1 MAPSTPT
8 LGADLG
14 LTRYTGFASSVALD
28 VADSWRG
35 VDLAVG
41 AAGRGVPGHR
51 GGDDLTI
58 VTERANLGQALIMR
72 LLTPLGTLGP
82 LGHADYGSRLVEL
95 VGRLNDEA
103 TRNLARL
110 FTIQAVAAE
119 RRAQLVRLEV
129 SVPPGQ
135 PGTVRIDLV
144 VLPIGQDE
152 PLALGLEVAL

>member
-1 MAPSTPT
+1 
-8 LGADLG
+8 
-14 LTRYTGFASSVALD
+14 
-28 VADSWRG
+28 
-35 VDLAVG
+35 
-41 AAGRGVPGHR
+41 
-51 GGDDLTI
+51 
-58 VTERANLGQALIMR
+58 
-72 LLTPLGTLGP
+72 GTLGP